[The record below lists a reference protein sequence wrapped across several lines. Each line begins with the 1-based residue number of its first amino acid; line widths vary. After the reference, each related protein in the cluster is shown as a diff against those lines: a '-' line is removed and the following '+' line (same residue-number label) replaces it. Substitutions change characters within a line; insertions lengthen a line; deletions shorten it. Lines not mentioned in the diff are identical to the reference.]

1 MKMLSYFII
10 RIFVLSLFFLSACTA
25 IGLQPDQPTENTSQP
40 AELTVE
46 GELVEINSDYLLI
59 QKEDGEQIRLKLS
72 AQSIFWEG
80 KQWMAAIPAEMGD
93 RISAYGNWNNDRTT
107 FNVALYYANR
117 VDLQGIVFYVC
128 GETEAFMLDQPEQD
142 YVILPLPQKTELLTE
157 SPTDPTSYK
166 YYDLMPNFGEE
177 LQVVGREIDEPFL
190 IAVTVTRMD

>member
-1 MKMLSYFII
+1 MKKISEFILRIML
-10 RIFVLSLFFLSACTA
+10 LLLFFLSACTGN
-25 IGLQPDQPTENTSQP
+25 GLQLAQSTENPSQP

-46 GELVEINSDYLLI
+46 GELVEINSDHLLI
-59 QKEDGEQIRLKLS
+59 QTTDGERIRLDLS
-72 AQSIFWEG
+72 SQSIFWEG
-80 KQWMAAIPAEMGD
+80 KQWMAAIPAEIGD
-93 RISAYGNWNNDRTT
+93 RISAYGTWNKNQTA

-157 SPTDPTSYK
+157 SPTDPASYK

-177 LQVVGREIDEPFL
+177 LQVVGREIDEPYL
-190 IAVTVTRMD
+190 IAVTVMRMD